1 MPYAAHFVGIHSE
14 SALKRQNRG
23 TDTPKL
29 FTDLYA
35 FLGGKIP
42 LGTLQVWAS
51 KVLQNPS
58 KYRIEMWRKELTDL
72 HLAIVAGLNPIVEDM
87 IQKAD
92 IEEKAYK
99 EETPIHI
106 AARASNTTAVRMLL
120 QNSADIRKRNY
131 SGKNALDMI
140 MGAPYLRIAVKA
152 GETDFIKFLIDI
164 AIMKVFMSEFSP
176 LTKADKDVLE
186 AGEEEQGRETLFQS
200 MMTRTPTTQEK
211 RTRTGV
217 MLASDVKMGLTDEQK
232 EIVIVLIDKGIELNG
247 QGPANETPLQLA
259 VMYGHA
265 DIVDRLL
272 EKGANPWLDYDLGYN
287 AHELA
292 ELCHRIRTDTDKEI
306 LGLLSRA
313 MEKIGKQETAAS
325 DETQKLCKCVSF
337 LVPISQTNFN

>member
-1 MPYAAHFVGIHSE
+1 
-14 SALKRQNRG
+14 
-23 TDTPKL
+23 
-29 FTDLYA
+29 
-35 FLGGKIP
+35 
-42 LGTLQVWAS
+42 
-51 KVLQNPS
+51 
-58 KYRIEMWRKELTDL
+58 
-72 HLAIVAGLNPIVEDM
+72 
-87 IQKAD
+87 
-92 IEEKAYK
+92 
-99 EETPIHI
+99 
-106 AARASNTTAVRMLL
+106 
-120 QNSADIRKRNY
+120 
-131 SGKNALDMI
+131 
-140 MGAPYLRIAVKA
+140 
-152 GETDFIKFLIDI
+152 
-164 AIMKVFMSEFSP
+164 MKVFMSEFSP

-325 DETQKLCKCVSF
+325 DETQKLLIPGPTQAQHLAKKAEQERPQRLMWLNETIERVQVTFTWKEMGSSVSPEDSRAPASEQDTKEPPSRDDN
-337 LVPISQTNFN
+337 PIAVLGDRKSDLGQEQIFQGNDNEPPKTADQNKTSQNVAVRVVDG